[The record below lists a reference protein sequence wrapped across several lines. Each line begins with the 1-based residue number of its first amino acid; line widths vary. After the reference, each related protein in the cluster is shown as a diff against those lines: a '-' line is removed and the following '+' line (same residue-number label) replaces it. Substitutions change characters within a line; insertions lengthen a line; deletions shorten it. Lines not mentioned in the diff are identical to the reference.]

1 MYGELIVVIF
11 YYLRM
16 ELTLSVLVVF
26 HCVKGIFDLEENVLD
41 FYISIVNFIL
51 LKLVVLRPGSTRE
64 IVGHRKDL

>member
-26 HCVKGIFDLEENVLD
+26 HCVKGIFDLEE
-41 FYISIVNFIL
+41 
-51 LKLVVLRPGSTRE
+51 KCA
-64 IVGHRKDL
+64 